1 MSTVTTGVETWRDET
16 IGAAAVKALQ
26 KNGFAAEYVA
36 TMEEAAKRVMVF
48 IGAGK
53 RIGFGG
59 SMTIKALGIADKA
72 KDLGAVIL
80 DHNVPGLSAEQKMD
94 ILRSQLTCDVFISS
108 SNAVTLDG
116 YIVNVD
122 GNGNRVAAL
131 TFGPKKTVVVIGTN
145 KIVRNLE
152 EAQARI
158 ETIASPMNNKRL
170 DKPNPCVK
178 TGICQDCALETRICR
193 AYQVLRRKP
202 SLSDF
207 TVIVVGTALGF

>member
-1 MSTVTTGVETWRDET
+1 MSTVTAGVETWRDET

-26 KNGFAAEYVA
+26 KNGFDAEFVS
-36 TMEEAAKRVMVF
+36 TMEEAAKRIMEF

-72 KDLGAVIL
+72 KTLGAVIL
-80 DHNVPGLSAEQKMD
+80 DHNVPGLSAEQKME

-131 TFGPKKTVVVIGTN
+131 TFGPQKTVVVIGTN

-158 ETIASPMNNKRL
+158 ETITSPMNNKRL

-207 TVIVVGTALGF
+207 TVIVVGTSLGF

>member
-1 MSTVTTGVETWRDET
+1 MSTVTSGVEAWRDET
-16 IGAAAVKALQ
+16 IGTAAVKALQ

-36 TMEEAAKRVMVF
+36 TMEEAAKRVMEF

-72 KDLGAVIL
+72 KDQGAVIL
-80 DHNVPGLSAEQKMD
+80 DHNVPGLSAEQKME

-158 ETIASPMNNKRL
+158 ESIASPMNNKRL

-178 TGICQDCALETRICR
+178 TGTCQDCALETRICR